1 VFGVVIATSFFMQK
15 NIMTKELR
23 GKFPAWCNVEKLK
36 NNQYDLLMSDDLD
49 SWASCVLLKN
59 LFDFN
64 VKYFVDF
71 NQYYLD
77 LRGNKIQCQ
86 QVYTLNE
93 NISDKLICV
102 DFASES
108 ACPSFDNHV
117 TMLSDFDI
125 ADKNQ
130 NSANINNIYN
140 ISNVNYYDKFSGSTL
155 IQIMSY
161 YNIDISKWTEE
172 QKMIACCLD
181 GLYISFDVWKKDFRP
196 KQREYLRLL
205 GYDELIELMEFH
217 VAKNKKRDF
226 ETLKDKYKLDSKIVI
241 NTDGNLETNIKLEKL
256 SDLFGVD
263 LLLPKDKFSEFKR
276 YDKIF
281 RNLNRNP
288 IKEDEG
294 LFNCDEKL
302 FNFAVTNKDIIV
314 YSKSKIA

>member
-1 VFGVVIATSFFMQK
+1 MFGVVIATSFFMQK

-140 ISNVNYYDKFSGSTL
+140 ITNVNYYDKFSGSTL

-181 GLYISFDVWKKDFRP
+181 GLYISFDVWKRDFRP

-205 GYDELIELMEFH
+205 GYEELIELMQFY

-226 ETLKDKYKLDSKIVI
+226 ETLKEKYKLDSKIVI
-241 NTDGNLETNIKLEKL
+241 NTDGKLETNIKLYEL

-263 LLLPKDKFSEFKR
+263 LLLPKDEFSEFKR

-288 IKEDEG
+288 IKEEG
-294 LFNCDEKL
+294 LFNDDEKL